1 MTEPPPPSQLC
12 RDCLDTRV
20 CPPEGATPRCPACG
34 SPRVI
39 AHDELTSL
47 SIAHIDCDAFYASVE
62 KRDDPSL
69 ADKPVIVGGGRRG
82 VVSAACYVARI
93 YGVRS
98 AMPMFKALK
107 ACPDA
112 VIIRPNMEKYAAA
125 GREVRALMLETT
137 PLVEPLSIDEAFLDL
152 TGTDRLHGRAP
163 IATLAALVLRI
174 EREVGVTASIG
185 LSYNK
190 SLAKIASDLDK
201 PRGLAMIGRAEAMDF
216 LDPKPVG
223 IIWGVGK
230 ALRGKLEKDGI
241 ATLHDLKRLDLF
253 ELQARYGAMGKRL
266 YHFARGEDDRKVNPE
281 GETKSISS
289 ETTFD
294 TDILDSATLKTRL
307 WPLCETVS
315 RRMKAKGFAGR
326 TVTVKLKTKDF
337 KTVTRARTLPD
348 PTQLAETLFR
358 TAAPILEK
366 EADGRAFRLIGVGI
380 AELVDPEHADPI
392 DLADPD
398 AGKRAKIERAMD
410 AVRAKL
416 GDKAVKKGRGWE

>member
-1 MTEPPPPSQLC
+1 
-12 RDCLDTRV
+12 
-20 CPPEGATPRCPACG
+20 
-34 SPRVI
+34 
-39 AHDELTSL
+39 
-47 SIAHIDCDAFYASVE
+47 
-62 KRDDPSL
+62 
-69 ADKPVIVGGGRRG
+69 
-82 VVSAACYVARI
+82 
-93 YGVRS
+93 
-98 AMPMFKALK
+98 MFKALK

-112 VIIRPNMEKYAAA
+112 VVIRPNMEKYAAA

-152 TGTDRLHGRAP
+152 TGTERLHGRPP

-174 EREVGVTASIG
+174 EKEIGVTASIG

-201 PRGLAMIGRAEAMDF
+201 PRGLAMIGRAEAVDF
-216 LDPKPVG
+216 LDPKPVS

-266 YHFARGEDDRKVNPE
+266 YHFARGEDDRRINPE

-294 TDILDSATLKTRL
+294 TDILDAAELKARL

-315 RRMKAKGFAGR
+315 RRMKAKGFSGR

-348 PTQLAETLFR
+348 PTQLAETLYR
-358 TAAPILEK
+358 TAAPILDK
-366 EADGRAFRLIGVGI
+366 EADGRAYRLIGVGVS
-380 AELVDPEHADPI
+380 ELTDPDQADPI

-416 GDKAVKKGRGWE
+416 GDAAVKKGRGWR